1 MKNKAIY
8 KPPEGSD
15 IAKDYGIDVEDQL
28 LKILSDELSKSI
40 DKDIMNILG
49 NYINPINETRKR
61 KIEKIRKM
69 RKLNR

>member
-8 KPPEGSD
+8 KSPEGSD
-15 IAKDYGIDVEDQL
+15 IAKDYGIDIEDQL

-40 DKDIMNILG
+40 DKDIMNSLG
-49 NYINPINETRKR
+49 IDNAINETRKR

>member
-1 MKNKAIY
+1 MKNKEIY

-15 IAKDYGIDVEDQL
+15 ISKGYDAHDELVKM
-28 LKILSDELSKSI
+28 LSDELSRSI
-40 DKDIMNILG
+40 DKNIMNSILTQ
-49 NYINPINETRKR
+49 INPINETRKR